1 MRASRGD
8 AEPPL
13 LRLAGVRHDGLE
25 ATGLELEARSMAF
38 ISGPS
43 GSGKTR
49 LLRVVA
55 DLDAHYGDI
64 WLDGRHRSEFK
75 GHQWRRQ
82 VGMLPTE
89 SHWWRNDAA
98 SHFATLPGT
107 EALEGLRLKAI
118 VLKRPIDQL
127 STGERQRLALLR
139 LLANAPRV
147 LLLDEPTASLDA
159 DSAGHVEAGVRA
171 YVEETGAAVI
181 WVSHDENQAKRLATR
196 RYTMNAGRL
205 TAAERGAK

>member
-1 MRASRGD
+1 VSTAAN
-8 AEPPL
+8 AEAPV
-13 LRLAGVRHDGLE
+13 LRLASVRHEGLE
-25 ATGLELEARSMAF
+25 ATALELEARSMVF

-55 DLDAHYGDI
+55 DLDAHHGDI
-64 WLDGRHRSEFK
+64 WLNGRHREEFQ
-75 GHQWRRQ
+75 GHQWRQR

-89 SHWWRNDAA
+89 SRWWRNDAA

-107 EALEGLRLKAI
+107 EALEGLRLEVA

-139 LLANAPRV
+139 LLENAPRV
-147 LLLDEPTASLDA
+147 LLLDEPTASLDS
-159 DSAGHVEAGVRA
+159 DSAGLVEAQVKT

-181 WVSHDENQAKRLATR
+181 WVSHDAKQAKRLATQ
-196 RYTMNAGRL
+196 RYTMGAGRL
-205 TAAERGAK
+205 TAVKGRAK

>member
-1 MRASRGD
+1 MNTGGN
-8 AEPPL
+8 AEAPL

-25 ATGLELEARSMAF
+25 ATALELEPRSMVF

-55 DLDAHYGDI
+55 DLDAHHGDI
-64 WLDGRHRSEFK
+64 WLDGRHRGEFK
-75 GHQWRRQ
+75 GHQWRHR

-89 SHWWRNDAA
+89 SRWWRKDAA
-98 SHFATLPGT
+98 SHFASLPET
-107 EALEGLRLKAI
+107 EALEALHLETA

-159 DSAGHVEAGVRA
+159 DSTRRVEARVRT
-171 YVEETGAAVI
+171 YVEESGAAVI
-181 WVSHDENQAKRLATR
+181 WVSHDEDQAKRLATQQ
-196 RYTMNAGRL
+196 YTMNAGRL
-205 TAAERGAK
+205 TAAAGRAK

>member
-1 MRASRGD
+1 MTSRGN
-8 AEPPL
+8 AETPL

-25 ATGLELEARSMAF
+25 ATALELEPRSMVF

-55 DLDAHYGDI
+55 DLDAHHGDI
-64 WLDGRHRSEFK
+64 WLDGRHRGEFK
-75 GHQWRRQ
+75 GHQWRHR

-89 SHWWRNDAA
+89 SRWWHKDAA
-98 SHFATLPGT
+98 SHFASLPGT
-107 EALEGLRLKAI
+107 EALKGLHLETA

-159 DSAGHVEAGVRA
+159 DSTGRVEDRVRA
-171 YVEETGAAVI
+171 YVEESGAAVI
-181 WVSHDENQAKRLATR
+181 WVSHDENQAKRLATQQF
-196 RYTMNAGRL
+196 TMNAGRL
-205 TAAERGAK
+205 TATGGRAK